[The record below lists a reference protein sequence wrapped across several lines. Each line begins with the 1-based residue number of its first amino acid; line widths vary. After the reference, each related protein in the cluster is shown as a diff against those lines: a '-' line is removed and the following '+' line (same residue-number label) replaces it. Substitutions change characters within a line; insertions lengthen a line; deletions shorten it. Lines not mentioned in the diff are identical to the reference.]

1 MKLGFKL
8 WLLIIVFCFSLISI
22 FGLPPTFLDKGVVV
36 SSIGSNSSLFE
47 QGLRQGQIIT
57 QVQGETIS
65 STQDFYQIMSEI
77 FPSKEEIALSI
88 IIDDGTEYILFTKE
102 NPNLLVSE
110 ISSTNIQTGLDL
122 AGGARALVKAE
133 NVSLTKEEVNDLVS
147 TTSNRLNEFGL
158 TDLRVSAVSDLSGN
172 NYMSIEIAGATPND
186 LEKMISEQGKFE
198 AKIGNDTVFVGG
210 TDNGIASVTRSGSEA
225 GITACNPSS
234 SGGYYCTFQFG
245 VFLKESAAKRHAE
258 LTKDMK
264 VNSTAQG
271 NYLSMPLDLYLDG
284 ELVESLLISESLKG
298 RETTQIS
305 ISGSGTG
312 ETRDQAIESANAEMK
327 QLQTVLITGSLPY
340 KLEIVKLDTISP
352 SLGKSFTNSILI
364 AGIAALF
371 AVSLVVFIRY
381 RNLKSCL
388 ALVLTSI
395 SELTIVLGIASFISW
410 NLDLP
415 SIAGIV
421 ASIGTGIDSQII
433 VLDESANKEASL
445 SFKEKIKRAFSIILG
460 AYFTS
465 VVSVIPLYW
474 AVAGFFKGFAI
485 TTIIGIS
492 VGVLITRPAFGEM
505 LKRIGE

>member
-1 MKLGFKL
+1 MKLGFRL

-22 FGLPPTFLDKGVVV
+22 FGIPPAFLDQGVVV
-36 SSIGSNSSLFE
+36 SSINSNSSLFE

-57 QVQGETIS
+57 EVQGEKIS
-65 STQDFYQIMSEI
+65 SVADFTKVMSEN
-77 FPSKEEIALSI
+77 FPSNEEITLSI
-88 IIDDGTEYILFTKE
+88 VIEDGTEYIAFIKD
-102 NPNLLVSE
+102 NPKIIVSE
-110 ISSTNIQTGLDL
+110 ISPTNIQTGLDL

-133 NVSLTKEEVNDLVS
+133 NASLTKEEVDDLVS

-158 TDLRVSAVSDLSGN
+158 TDLKVSTVSDLSGN

-198 AKIGNDTVFVGG
+198 AKIGNETVFVGG
-210 TDNGIASVTRSGSEA
+210 TENGIASVARSGSGS

-234 SGGYYCTFQFG
+234 TGGYYCTFQFE
-245 VFLKESAAKRHAE
+245 VFLKDSAAKRHAE
-258 LTKDMK
+258 LTNKLE
-264 VNSTAQG
+264 VNKTSQG
-271 NYLSMPLDLYLDG
+271 NYLSQPLDLCLDNN
-284 ELVESLLISESLKG
+284 LVDSLLISESLKG
-298 RETTQIS
+298 RATTQIV
-305 ISGSGTG
+305 ISGSGSG
-312 ETRDQAIESANAEMK
+312 DTRDDAINDANKEMK

-352 SLGKSFTNSILI
+352 SLGKSFTNSILL
-364 AGIAALF
+364 AGIAALL
-371 AVSLVVFIRY
+371 AVSIVIFFRY
-381 RNLKSCL
+381 RKIKSSL
-388 ALVLTSI
+388 ALIITSI
-395 SELTIVLGIASFISW
+395 SEVTIVLGIASFISW

-433 VLDESANKEASL
+433 VLDESENKEASL
-445 SFKEKIKRAFSIILG
+445 SLKEKLKRAFAIIIG

-492 VGVLITRPAFGEM
+492 VGVLITRPAFAEM
-505 LKRIGE
+505 IKLIGE